1 MPDETNTTNTTEPNP
16 DQSAGGTPPASF
28 EAWLAAQTDEVRALY
43 TQHVTGLKGAL
54 DSERE
59 QRKQAEKA
67 AKERAKAEEDAERKR
82 LAEQGEFK
90 TLAEQAQAKAAELET
105 RVNELTPLGEQLTR
119 YREALEG
126 YAKAAREGVP
136 AHVTELL
143 DRMDPIDQLDY
154 LTKHAAELRK
164 TPGGLPS
171 NPARNANTGLSDEE
185 RARRA
190 ARVRL

>member
-1 MPDETNTTNTTEPNP
+1 MPDETNTTATTEPTTNP
-16 DQSAGGTPPASF
+16 EGGTPPASF
-28 EAWLAAQTDEVRALY
+28 EAWLAAQTEEVKALY

-90 TLAEQAQAKAAELET
+90 TLAEQAQAKAQELEA

-143 DRMDPIDQLDY
+143 DRMDPIDQLGY